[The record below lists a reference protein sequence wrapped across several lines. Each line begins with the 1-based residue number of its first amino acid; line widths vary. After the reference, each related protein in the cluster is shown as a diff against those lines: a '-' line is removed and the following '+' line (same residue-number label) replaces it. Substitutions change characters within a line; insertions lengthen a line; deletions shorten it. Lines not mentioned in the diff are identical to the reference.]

1 MPQPV
6 EQFYAPLAASLAAQ
20 AAAGARRVTLSF
32 ATLEATILRRPLPAS
47 ARTQRWWWYNG
58 GRTAQAWYGWLR
70 VGWRVAAIDLAAAT
84 VTFER
89 GEAPAVVGAEPR
101 S

>member
-6 EQFYAPLAASLAAQ
+6 ERLYAPLAAYLTAQ
-20 AAAGARRVTLSF
+20 AAAGVRRVTLPF
-32 ATLEATILRRPLPAS
+32 ATLEATFLWRPLPAS
-47 ARTQRWWWYNG
+47 ARARRGWWHATG
-58 GRTAQAWYGWLR
+58 KAPQTWYGWVR
-70 VGWRVAAIDLAAAT
+70 VGWRVAAVDLAAAT

-89 GEAPAVVGAEPR
+89 GTDD